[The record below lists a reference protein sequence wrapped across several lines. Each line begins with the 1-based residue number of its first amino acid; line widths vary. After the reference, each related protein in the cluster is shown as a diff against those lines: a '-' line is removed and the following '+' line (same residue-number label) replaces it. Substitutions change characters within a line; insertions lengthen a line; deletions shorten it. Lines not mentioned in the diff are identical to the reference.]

1 MYRKRWVIHIDR
13 IQREKANGA
22 SVFVGIHPSNVS
34 GEKKIEDR
42 EWHTQARKG
51 WEGKGDGLITI

>member
-34 GEKKIEDR
+34 RDEKTEDCGSG
-42 EWHTQARKG
+42 TPRKG
-51 WEGKGDGLITI
+51 WEGKNDGLITI

>member
-34 GEKKIEDR
+34 GEEKTEIGSG
-42 EWHTQARKG
+42 TPRKG

>member
-1 MYRKRWVIHIDR
+1 MFRVLQVYRKRWVIHIDR

-34 GEKKIEDR
+34 GEEKTEDW
-42 EWHTQARKG
+42 EWHTQKG
-51 WEGKGDGLITI
+51 VGGQG